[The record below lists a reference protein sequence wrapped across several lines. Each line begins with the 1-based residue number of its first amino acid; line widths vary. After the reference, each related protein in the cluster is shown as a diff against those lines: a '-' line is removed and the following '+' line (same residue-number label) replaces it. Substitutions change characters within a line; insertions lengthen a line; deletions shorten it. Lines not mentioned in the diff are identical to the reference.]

1 MTAGSHYRTLS
12 WLCGVGIIAFYGWIT
27 VAPYGWQ
34 GAPILAVIM
43 LGLVV
48 ATLKWGVERPVDYWE
63 AVAEP
68 AQAPRVMLLIVVA
81 LVIQLVI
88 VAVVM
93 VANQM
98 SLSQLSSNAVYFLVW
113 TGVPLAMIALGV
125 VRWPRRT
132 ASPAPRELLI
142 VAAVAI
148 LLAAV
153 WCYLRA
159 LGYDGPRQAP
169 TLPHLLIVSAAT
181 LLGATMEELVL
192 RVLLLTALVQA
203 TGSRTHALIISS
215 VIFALVHLP
224 LALAPPV
231 IAGDWIQLSSYFEAF
246 APELIFSIGGGFL
259 LGALWLRTGSFILI
273 STVHALW
280 NLGPVLVGDALGSW

>member
-1 MTAGSHYRTLS
+1 MTAGSKYRTLS
-12 WLCGVGIIAFYGWIT
+12 WLCALGIIAFYGWIT
-27 VAPYGWQ
+27 VVPYGWQ
-34 GAPILAVIM
+34 GAPVVAVIM

-48 ATLKWGVERPVDYWE
+48 ATLKCGAGGSVDYWK

-68 AQAPRVMLLIVVA
+68 AQVPRVMLLIVVA
-81 LVIQLVI
+81 LAIQLLI
-88 VAVVM
+88 VSVVM
-93 VANQM
+93 VSNQM

-113 TGVPLAMIALGV
+113 TGVPLAMIASGV

-142 VAAVAI
+142 VGAVAI
-148 LLAAV
+148 LLAAI
-153 WCYLRA
+153 WCYIRA

-169 TLPHLLIVSAAT
+169 TLPHLLIVISAT

-203 TGSRTHALIISS
+203 SGSRTQALIISS
-215 VIFALVHLP
+215 VIFALIHLP
-224 LALAPPV
+224 TALAAPV
-231 IAGDWIQLSSYFEAF
+231 IAGDWVQLPSYFEAF
-246 APELIFSIGGGFL
+246 VPELIFSIGVGFL
-259 LGALWLRTGSFILI
+259 LGALWLRTGSIILI

-280 NLGPVLVGDALGSW
+280 NLGPILVGDALGSW